1 MFFILLNIFVVVV
14 KAGKDPAQPGGLHV
28 LHLHHGHRHRQEPHH
43 HQEQRAQGK
52 QSIIGWADYQEQRA
66 QGKQSNSVGR
76 LPGAACTR

>member
-52 QSIIGWADYQEQRA
+52 QINR
-66 QGKQSNSVGR
+66 VGR